1 MTWGFTTRSTNDNL
15 QTYETF
21 ASVGYNNKKT
31 YWEKVDVEFTFD
43 GYLPLMSMEIQRWK
57 TSSTRINLKLVGN

>member
-1 MTWGFTTRSTNDNL
+1 MSSMQKLDWRREIFGMTWGFTTRSTNDNL

-31 YWEKVDVEFTFD
+31 YWEKGRCGV
-43 GYLPLMSMEIQRWK
+43 YI
-57 TSSTRINLKLVGN
+57 